1 MTRTGKIIDID
12 CQCGTRLFRYY
23 KAGKGRLIKC
33 LISRLSEDRGGLAGA
48 ETFSRPGCP
57 GCGRELGSVMMI
69 HGEPA
74 LKLNQGTI
82 KSGRVCS
89 GAKSEHGLGCEEVRP
104 DQRGSET
111 LFPVLAD
118 W

>member
-12 CQCGTRLFRYY
+12 CQCGFRLFRYY

-33 LISRLSEDRGGLAGA
+33 LISRLSEDRVGLAGA
-48 ETFSRPGCP
+48 ETFSRPVCP
-57 GCGRELGSVMMI
+57 SCGRELGIIMMI

-82 KSGRVCS
+82 RG
-89 GAKSEHGLGCEEVRP
+89 VRI
-104 DQRGSET
+104 
-111 LFPVLAD
+111 
-118 W
+118 